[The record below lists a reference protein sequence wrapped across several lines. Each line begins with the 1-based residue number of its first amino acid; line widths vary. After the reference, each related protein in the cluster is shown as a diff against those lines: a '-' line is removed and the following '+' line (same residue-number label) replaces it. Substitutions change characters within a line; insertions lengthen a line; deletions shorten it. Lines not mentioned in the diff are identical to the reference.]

1 MFLLHTKE
9 KLKVTYPYAQ
19 FDNLN
24 LLHHSC
30 GKAKKMTLKLNGKTF
45 DVLV

>member
-19 FDNLN
+19 LDNLN
-24 LLHHSC
+24 LLYHSC
-30 GKAKKMTLKLNGKTF
+30 GKAKMTLKLNGKTL